1 MMQARVFPPRLLL
14 CMLLFALPAV
24 AQSPALPTR
33 AIEPRGVAMAI
44 PVDGL
49 VEAVRQATVASQVQG
64 RLLEVKVDAGQR
76 VTRGQTLARVD
87 ARESAEVLVAAKAS
101 AAASKANLERTQKLV
116 NQKFISPA
124 ALDKARAEYE
134 TAAAQVESA
143 QVSTGH
149 AQIVSPINGL
159 VAVRHAEAGELAV
172 PGRPLFTVY
181 EPGAVRIV
189 AYIPQTRLNEVRA
202 SRKALIE
209 FPEINQRVESSAIV
223 VLPTIDQDT
232 HSATVRIELPASA
245 TFAIPGMAGRIRFLS
260 GESIRITVPSGAV
273 VRRGEVAGVYVK
285 DAQGRFRLRQLRLGE
300 VLADGEI
307 EVLAGILPG
316 EVIALDP
323 IKAALPGRR

>member
-1 MMQARVFPPRLLL
+1 MMHPRIFMPLFLL
-14 CMLLFALPAV
+14 ALPV
-24 AQSPALPTR
+24 LAQTSALPTR
-33 AIEPRGVAMAI
+33 TIEPRGVAMSM

-49 VEAVRQATVASQVQG
+49 VEAVRQATVSSQVQG
-64 RLLEVKVDAGQR
+64 RLLEVRVDAGQR

-87 ARESAEVLVAAKAS
+87 ARESVEALTAAKAN
-101 AAASKANLERTQKLV
+101 ATASKANLERTQKLV

-124 ALDKARAEYE
+124 ALDKAKADYE
-134 TAAAQVESA
+134 TAAAQVEAA
-143 QVSTGH
+143 QVNTGH
-149 AQIVSPINGL
+149 AQIVSPVTGL

-189 AYIPQTRLNEVRA
+189 AYIPQSRLSEVRA

-209 FPEINQRVESSAIV
+209 FPEINQRVESTAVV

-245 TFAIPGMAGRIRFLS
+245 GFAIPGMAGRIRFLS
-260 GESIRITVPSGAV
+260 GESIRITVPRDAV

-285 DAQGRFRLRQLRLGE
+285 DAQSRFRLRQLRLGE